1 VKRLLPV
8 LIVGLITFV
17 AVAVLSRS
25 ASTLGLIPDDAV
37 TLWANAITAGDGE
50 MPIGRVVAAY
60 PTLLF
65 LATTLLEFITPAG
78 TPAPIM
84 LTACGLALLAWI
96 WLAGFR
102 RAGLPVFAA
111 VIASLLL
118 ALHPAMLRAAVAG
131 PAEIMLAVFLFL
143 LADGLYALRARSS
156 APEVMAVALALLGL
170 AFSHPM
176 GAALACAAIPL
187 LVFAV
192 RPEMLASSVFNLVIA
207 LVFPTVFF
215 VGAFTYMSWVF
226 PGSGWSFLV
235 SPAEGLANWA
245 VGFSQLFD
253 RGLTGSLAIDAGIA
267 VVVALLLAAPVVP
280 VAIGWV
286 WRRRPLVA
294 PAMVIATM
302 TVAATCIAVATGVF
316 GDPAALAVMPPILA
330 AIVIIRVPVVRQ
342 RLAFVLPL
350 LAIGWIGGVIGL
362 AIVDPRGAINVRA
375 ALEGGGVD
383 RERTAAISLGNATVG
398 RDGILV
404 DTFNAPAIVLGRGRA
419 TGLLSPSNEAFTMG
433 VLFSRIETPFVAVP
447 DPQIG
452 IGAQDRLNK
461 AFPLL
466 YRRGAPGY
474 RMIYENANWRLFARE
489 CVASAKDQSCQQQTK
504 SKSKGE
510 QHANSDRR

>member
-1 VKRLLPV
+1 MKRLLPILFLV
-8 LIVGLITFV
+8 LITFA
-17 AVAVLSRS
+17 AVVVLSRS
-25 ASTLGLIPDDAV
+25 ASTVGLIPDDAV

-60 PTLLF
+60 PTLPF

-78 TPAPIM
+78 TPAPVI
-84 LTACGLALLAWI
+84 LTATALAFLAWI
-96 WLAGFR
+96 WLAGLR
-102 RAGLPVFAA
+102 RAGLPLLTAL
-111 VIASLLL
+111 IASLLL
-118 ALHPAMLRAAVAG
+118 ALHPALLRAAVAG
-131 PAEIMLAVFLFL
+131 PAEIMLAGFLFV

-156 APEVMAVALALLGL
+156 APEVMTVALALLGL

-207 LVFPTVFF
+207 LIFPTVFC
-215 VGAFTYMSWVF
+215 VGAFAYMSWVF

-235 SPAEGLANWA
+235 APAEALANWA
-245 VGFSQLFD
+245 VGVSQLFG
-253 RGLTGSLAIDAGIA
+253 RGLTGSLAIDAGCA
-267 VVVALLLAAPVVP
+267 VAVALLLAAPVVP
-280 VAIGWV
+280 IAIGWV

-294 PAMVIATM
+294 PAMVIAIM
-302 TVAATCIAVATGVF
+302 TIAATCIAVATGVF

-330 AIVIIRVPVVRQ
+330 AVILVRVPMVRQ
-342 RLAFVLPL
+342 RLRIVLPL
-350 LAIGWIGGVIGL
+350 LVVGWTGGIIGL

-375 ALEGGGVD
+375 AFEGGGVD
-383 RERTAAISLGNATVG
+383 RERTAAINLGGATVG

-419 TGLLSPSNEAFTMG
+419 RGLVSPSDEAFAMG

-447 DPQIG
+447 DPQFG

-466 YRRGAPGY
+466 YRRGAAGY
-474 RMIYENANWRLFARE
+474 RLIYENANWRLFAR
-489 CVASAKDQSCQQQTK
+489 
-504 SKSKGE
+504 
-510 QHANSDRR
+510 N